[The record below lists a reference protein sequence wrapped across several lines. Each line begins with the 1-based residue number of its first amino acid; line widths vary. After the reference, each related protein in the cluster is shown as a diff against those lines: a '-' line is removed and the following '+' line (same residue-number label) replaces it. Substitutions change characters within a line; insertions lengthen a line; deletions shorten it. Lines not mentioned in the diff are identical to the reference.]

1 MAELVDGSISKCT
14 KQIDS
19 LGEDIKEIK
28 NLVRESAKYALM
40 SSLIAAPPSESSALL
55 DYASRKLWHWL
66 LLPNQNHGSQTVE
79 AYRL

>member
-28 NLVRESAKYALM
+28 TLIRESAKYALM
-40 SSLIAAPPSESSALL
+40 GSLIAAPPSER
-55 DYASRKLWHWL
+55 YI
-66 LLPNQNHGSQTVE
+66 
-79 AYRL
+79 

>member
-14 KQIDS
+14 RQIDS

-40 SSLIAAPPSESSALL
+40 SSLIAAPPSDRYINPFPDISFRDSSNL
-55 DYASRKLWHWL
+55 
-66 LLPNQNHGSQTVE
+66 
-79 AYRL
+79 